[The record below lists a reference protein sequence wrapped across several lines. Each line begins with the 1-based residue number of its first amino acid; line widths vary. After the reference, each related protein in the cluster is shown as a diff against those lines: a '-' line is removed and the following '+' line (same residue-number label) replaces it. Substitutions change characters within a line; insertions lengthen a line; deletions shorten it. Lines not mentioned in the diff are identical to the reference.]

1 MKTKIHSQSGVFN
14 PRILAAFALGS
25 VGVLLAMLSF
35 AANPPRGMKTPAG
48 SSAGASAFVDN
59 HAVLFNGSV
68 AAAAAS
74 TPLAPTGPAWSIV
87 TSPNT
92 STTHYNYL
100 FDVTCTSASDCWAV
114 GYYVI
119 PGHGGK
125 TLIEHWNGTA
135 WSIVTSP
142 NGSTTRDNSLSGVTC
157 ASVSN
162 CWAVGYYYNGSNPQ
176 TLIEHWNGTAWSIV
190 TSPNATQNDE
200 LSGVTCASASDCW
213 AVGDYAIDSAGLP
226 GQTLIEHW
234 NGTAWSIVTSP
245 NTSTGQDNRLFDVT
259 CASASDCWV
268 VGQHSFD
275 RTLIEHWNGTAWSI
289 VTSPNATQGN
299 ELSGVTCTS
308 ASDCWAVG
316 DYNTGSVGGWRALIE
331 HWNGTAWSIVTS
343 PNTSGTQYYLRDVTC
358 ASASDCWAVGHSLT
372 VPGGLSSISGRLGVE
387 GGDNVLI
394 GGFVISGTGA
404 KQVLVRALGP
414 TLSQFGVTGV
424 LQNPVLELHNSAG
437 AVILSNDNWGQAPNA
452 QSIPP
457 NFRPPNGL
465 ESAILINLNPGA
477 YTAVVRGVNNT
488 TGVGLV
494 EIYDL
499 SPTSSSHLTSISAR
513 GLVQVGDGVMIAG
526 VAVQS
531 GSKNVLVRAL
541 GPTLAGFGISNP
553 LANPTL
559 ELHDANG
566 ALISSND
573 NWKSTQQ
580 AEIAATGKA
589 PPNDLESAIM
599 RTLAPGNYTAIVRG
613 VNNTSGVA
621 LVEVYALN
629 IPFNTLTE
637 HWNGTAW
644 SIVTSPNASQGNVIS
659 GATCTSAS
667 DCWAVGEYSNGSSYS
682 QTLIER
688 YSAAEAVT
696 RQSGPAM
703 K

>member
-1 MKTKIHSQSGVFN
+1 
-14 PRILAAFALGS
+14 
-25 VGVLLAMLSF
+25 
-35 AANPPRGMKTPAG
+35 
-48 SSAGASAFVDN
+48 
-59 HAVLFNGSV
+59 
-68 AAAAAS
+68 
-74 TPLAPTGPAWSIV
+74 
-87 TSPNT
+87 
-92 STTHYNYL
+92 
-100 FDVTCTSASDCWAV
+100 
-114 GYYVI
+114 
-119 PGHGGK
+119 
-125 TLIEHWNGTA
+125 
-135 WSIVTSP
+135 
-142 NGSTTRDNSLSGVTC
+142 
-157 ASVSN
+157 
-162 CWAVGYYYNGSNPQ
+162 
-176 TLIEHWNGTAWSIV
+176 
-190 TSPNATQNDE
+190 
-200 LSGVTCASASDCW
+200 
-213 AVGDYAIDSAGLP
+213 
-226 GQTLIEHW
+226 
-234 NGTAWSIVTSP
+234 
-245 NTSTGQDNRLFDVT
+245 
-259 CASASDCWV
+259 
-268 VGQHSFD
+268 
-275 RTLIEHWNGTAWSI
+275 
-289 VTSPNATQGN
+289 
-299 ELSGVTCTS
+299 VTCTS

-644 SIVTSPNASQGNVIS
+644 SIVTSPNASQGNVLS
-659 GATCTSAS
+659 GVTCTSAS